1 MEEFNGL
8 METSELEERR
18 DCTSRSTI
26 EMVRSKRHSTKNS
39 RKRRDLRS
47 DRTNSKGKERENSRK
62 FKYERNEKKL
72 CNLSPDCSVYI
83 SLVA

>member
-26 EMVRSKRHSTKNS
+26 EMVRSKRHSIKNS
-39 RKRRDLRS
+39 RKKKRS
-47 DRTNSKGKERENSRK
+47 EIRSNEFERKRERKLSK
-62 FKYERNEKKL
+62 
-72 CNLSPDCSVYI
+72 VQI
-83 SLVA
+83 